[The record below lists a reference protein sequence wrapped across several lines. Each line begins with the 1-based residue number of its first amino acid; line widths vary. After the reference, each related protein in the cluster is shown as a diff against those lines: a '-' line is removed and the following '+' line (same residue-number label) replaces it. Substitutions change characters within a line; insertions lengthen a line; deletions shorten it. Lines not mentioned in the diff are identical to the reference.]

1 MTDRLD
7 ELLEQQDQKEE
18 LLWWQDGRVR
28 TAMAQE
34 RAVWQIDPGK
44 GSQQE
49 TVPQAGGAEK
59 SGSVGAEPVWQE
71 QDRMQTIREVEKI
84 HRAVRRVTSIAT
96 GQDRVRQRECGSGQ
110 EGSFRAA
117 AVLKNSPAA
126 GWQGLT
132 AQIDTQFRRDA
143 RRYDGR
149 LGLL

>member
-59 SGSVGAEPVWQE
+59 SGSVGAEPVCQY
-71 QDRMQTIREVEKI
+71 
-84 HRAVRRVTSIAT
+84 
-96 GQDRVRQRECGSGQ
+96 
-110 EGSFRAA
+110 F
-117 AVLKNSPAA
+117 
-126 GWQGLT
+126 
-132 AQIDTQFRRDA
+132 
-143 RRYDGR
+143 
-149 LGLL
+149 